1 MIDFRLIG
9 HWIDLRRLLGVL
21 HGVDV
26 VGGELLLVEFQLT
39 SYDDLVDLFLVFIL
53 T

>member
-39 SYDDLVDLFLVFIL
+39 GYDDLVHLLLILVL